1 MASKQQKTASYTCR
15 TFLFASLAQSHG
27 TKTSSRANVA
37 AKGVASFVPQHPT
50 EMFCVLLF
58 TYFQRDQASANT
70 KAAILLRSRI
80 KHGLIGPAAIFEL
93 LDGWA
98 ADEEPALKTIV
109 DIEEPALKTIVDVEE
124 SGLEAI
130 VDIEEPNEL
139 VEDGVDP
146 ATGLA

>member
-1 MASKQQKTASYTCR
+1 MQNILICLLGPESWYKDFVACKCCNERSGLNCTPTPHR
-15 TFLFASLAQSHG
+15 
-27 TKTSSRANVA
+27 NV
-37 AKGVASFVPQHPT
+37 
-50 EMFCVLLF
+50 CVLLF

-70 KAAILLRSRI
+70 KAAIPLRSRI